1 MKNNQIK
8 IFTIGI
14 VVGIGSIMLIVNIAQ
29 FMKLST
35 DTSVLEARINILSNI
50 LTTVLSAWVAFLV
63 AQFQVQKEK
72 AIQDQ
77 NDFKKNIRY
86 LRIIKSEL
94 DISKFN
100 VQKVQLNSE
109 GFNAEL
115 FLEHIERIIPME
127 SWSTLYLEIDISEET
142 YQRMYTLSRAY
153 IKIKSMPYS
162 EFDIDDV
169 KNLLLPLTEAVNSID
184 NEIMICKEKIDFLNN
199 E

>member
-35 DTSVLEARINILSNI
+35 DTSVLEARINILSSI

-77 NDFKKNIRY
+77 NDLKKNIRY

-100 VQKVQLNSE
+100 VQKVQLNSV

-127 SWSTLYLEIDISEET
+127 SWNTLYLEIDISEET
-142 YQRMYTLSRAY
+142 YQIMYTLSREY

-162 EFDIDDV
+162 EFNIDDV
-169 KNLLLPLTEAVNSID
+169 NNLLLPLTEAVNSID

>member
-100 VQKVQLNSE
+100 VPE
-109 GFNAEL
+109 
-115 FLEHIERIIPME
+115 II
-127 SWSTLYLEIDISEET
+127 
-142 YQRMYTLSRAY
+142 QH
-153 IKIKSMPYS
+153 
-162 EFDIDDV
+162 
-169 KNLLLPLTEAVNSID
+169 
-184 NEIMICKEKIDFLNN
+184 
-199 E
+199 

>member
-1 MKNNQIK
+1 
-8 IFTIGI
+8 
-14 VVGIGSIMLIVNIAQ
+14 
-29 FMKLST
+29 
-35 DTSVLEARINILSNI
+35 
-50 LTTVLSAWVAFLV
+50 
-63 AQFQVQKEK
+63 
-72 AIQDQ
+72 
-77 NDFKKNIRY
+77 
-86 LRIIKSEL
+86 
-94 DISKFN
+94 
-100 VQKVQLNSE
+100 
-109 GFNAEL
+109 
-115 FLEHIERIIPME
+115 ME